1 MLVLVPEMLRD
12 ELHSLGGPVRLGR
25 QEQIR
30 DVRVAS
36 PVATPAS
43 SASSS
48 EGRGQSSSHVGVVGG
63 VGHVVERAGVLVVL
77 VEGALPALIE
87 LARGV
92 VEVGELHDLDLV
104 LEVEVVVLGRRV
116 RRVQRRRRQWA
127 RGRGQMFGT

>member
-43 SASSS
+43 SS
-48 EGRGQSSSHVGVVGG
+48 EGRGQASSSSSHVGVVGG

>member
-43 SASSS
+43 SAS
-48 EGRGQSSSHVGVVGG
+48 EGRGQASSSSHVGVVGG

>member
-43 SASSS
+43 SS
-48 EGRGQSSSHVGVVGG
+48 EGRGQASSSSHVGVVGG

>member
-1 MLVLVPEMLRD
+1 MGVAA
-12 ELHSLGGPVRLGR
+12 VR
-25 QEQIR
+25 
-30 DVRVAS
+30 
-36 PVATPAS
+36 
-43 SASSS
+43 
-48 EGRGQSSSHVGVVGG
+48 G
-63 VGHVVERAGVLVVL
+63 VGHVVEGAGVLVVL
-77 VEGALPALIE
+77 VEGALPTLIE